1 MFNLSIYI
9 KQQQKSGPI
18 LAPIQLF
25 MGAIFLKKGKEMLKR
40 KKNAQNFKIFW
51 KSAGDGMQ

>member
-1 MFNLSIYI
+1 MFILSIYI

-18 LAPIQLF
+18 LAPIHLF

-40 KKNAQNFKIFW
+40 KKNAQNFKIF
-51 KSAGDGMQ
+51 